1 MVLGNLSRS
10 NTIIIIRT
18 KFGIRLPS
26 PLRGFAQIL
35 QVIPHLC
42 MGRNGRLTAK
52 HGGTR
57 FRSRGE
63 CCLHVCERYIVNC
76 FRLLLVKPFVVAPRM
91 YVIAGGSSGSTWPKK

>member
-1 MVLGNLSRS
+1 MGARKIDTVEYKY
-10 NTIIIIRT
+10 TIIRT

-63 CCLHVCERYIVNC
+63 CRVYVCERY
-76 FRLLLVKPFVVAPRM
+76 LKPFAVAPLM
-91 YVIAGGSSGSTWPKK
+91 YVIAGGSSGSTWPNK